1 MSASLYD
8 ILVLFQ
14 HKGDVDVAP
23 KARRRLWVTGRN
35 IRHFGGYVL
44 ESAGSGFYIVGANT
58 ALVRTPYQQ
67 RILDVLQNAPEGA
80 TPTWIAQQISGDK
93 NERSHV
99 FRALQSMQKQ
109 GLVGC
114 VQTRWFTVEQLV
126 AHERGKRARR

>member
-1 MSASLYD
+1 
-8 ILVLFQ
+8 
-14 HKGDVDVAP
+14 
-23 KARRRLWVTGRN
+23 
-35 IRHFGGYVL
+35 
-44 ESAGSGFYIVGANT
+44 VGANT